1 MDLEIYREIKIFP
14 DIHHGFSIEDFRKD
28 VGGQGITI
36 ESFDFVKGHKQN
48 VTGIYTDKKTAVAI
62 AKAILELCED
72 V

>member
-14 DIHHGFSIEDFRKD
+14 NIHYGFSVEDFRRD
-28 VGGQGITI
+28 VGGEGITI

-48 VTGIYTDKKTAVAI
+48 IQGIYTDKQTAVAI

-72 V
+72 A